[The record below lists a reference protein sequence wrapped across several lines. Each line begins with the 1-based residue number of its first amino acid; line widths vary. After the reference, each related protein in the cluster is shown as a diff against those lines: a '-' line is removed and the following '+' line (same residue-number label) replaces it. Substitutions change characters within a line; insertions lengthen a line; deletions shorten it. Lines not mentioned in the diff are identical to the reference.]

1 MAAVNPS
8 TVGGATPGR
17 PRKPRGVPR
26 RVSLDEPSTP
36 EAHWQQRPG
45 AVKPP
50 DLPLQ
55 DWLGADHRLVV
66 VAPHPDDEVLG
77 MGGMLSMHAARG
89 GRCAIVAVTDGEASH
104 RDVAGVDPCGL
115 ARRRRHESAEGLGHL
130 RLQQA
135 ACFRLGL
142 PDGEVAANEPEMV
155 ERLVQLL
162 QPSDTVLC
170 TWRHDGHPD
179 HDASA
184 RATASACRRVGV
196 RLFEV
201 PIWMWHWA
209 EPGDRRV
216 PWERLRSVP
225 LRCRTVHDK
234 QLALSAH
241 ASQLSRRSAELPA
254 VLNDAMVARA
264 GRAREYIFLP

>member
-1 MAAVNPS
+1 MAAVTAS
-8 TVGGATPGR
+8 SIGTGIGSAKARGA
-17 PRKPRGVPR
+17 PRHIR
-26 RVSLDEPSTP
+26 LDGPSTP
-36 EAHWQQRPG
+36 EARWQQRPC
-45 AVKPP
+45 ALKPP
-50 DLPLQ
+50 DLPLNE
-55 DWLGADHRLVV
+55 WLRPGNRLVA

-77 MGGMLSMHAARG
+77 MGGMLSMHAAQG

-104 RDVAGVDPCGL
+104 ADVAGVDPTGL
-115 ARRRRHESAEGLGHL
+115 AKRRRHESAEGLCHL

-142 PDGEVAANEPEMV
+142 PDGQVAANEPRLV
-155 ERLVQLL
+155 ERLAALL
-162 QPSDTVLC
+162 RPDDTVLC

-184 RATASACRRVGV
+184 RAAATACRRVGS

-216 PWERLRSVP
+216 PWERLRGVP

-241 ASQLSRRSAELPA
+241 ASQLSRRSAQLPA
-254 VLNDAMVARA
+254 VLNDAMLARA

>member
-1 MAAVNPS
+1 MAAVS
-8 TVGGATPGR
+8 VSSIGAATGIKS
-17 PRKPRGVPR
+17 RKARSAARGIR
-26 RVSLDEPSTP
+26 LDGPSTP
-36 EAHWQQRPG
+36 EARWQQRPC
-45 AVKPP
+45 AVMPP

-55 DWLGADHRLVV
+55 DWLRPENRLVV

-89 GRCAIVAVTDGEASH
+89 GRCAIIAVTDGESSH
-104 RDVAGVDPCGL
+104 SEVAGIDPAGL
-115 ARRRRHESAEGLGHL
+115 AKRRRYESAEGLGHL

-142 PDGEVAANEPEMV
+142 PDGEVAAHEAQLV

-162 QPSDTVLC
+162 QPNDTVLC

-184 RATASACRRVGV
+184 RATATACRRVGSG
-196 RLFEV
+196 LFEV

-225 LRCRTVHDK
+225 LRSRTVHDK

-254 VLNDAMVARA
+254 
-264 GRAREYIFLP
+264 